1 MLGIR
6 AKRHVGP
13 PKADIVT
20 CSSCFIRCTSGSVLP
35 TALPAVFA
43 ICTHIT
49 AIAPARPIAQ
59 RSPSALP
66 RNSMRCEHCGNFSV
80 AQIVMSAEVLQR
92 GRGLS
97 PPRPE
102 GRRVARFF
110 HAFGGNCSPGHAVVL
125 HARAAQSSEKRC
137 LKSADSVSSH
147 NSADFKVNHYPISS
161 SENGCDTLIPALDI
175 STSSPP

>member
-102 GRRVARFF
+102 GRRVARCF
-110 HAFGGNCSPGHAVVL
+110 HARGETVVQAALSSFIHAQRKVPKESTQSPWTPHHRITPQIQSESLPVFG
-125 HARAAQSSEKRC
+125 
-137 LKSADSVSSH
+137 
-147 NSADFKVNHYPISS
+147 
-161 SENGCDTLIPALDI
+161 
-175 STSSPP
+175 